1 MRFLLTTGLLISAMA
16 LSTTWANEVNRLDF
30 IYFQPINQAQK
41 TDFDNPINIIK
52 YHGIYDTT
60 FTPTYTGLFKP
71 HEPSDEWV
79 LTLADNHESLRIKH
93 NNDDAVG
100 KFANANITPLENG
113 DYIVSYEKAPLK
125 PNQSSLIMKHY
136 IQTFDIAGEF
146 LRTEVDGKPQT
157 LFTSFTNYHALPKI
171 LHFPQGSKCYQWQ
184 LHESTP
190 EFYEFSR
197 RELFDAVGIDGRMA
211 KHFKDEKPSD
221 YLGENNQ
228 VAIFY
233 SEKLE
238 SMFIDYDDDEFSY
251 GYHTLHNNQYYDNGI
266 KFTPKNSAPTDGQ
279 SCTYLNPIAADY
291 MEELLKIHKDDIIKI
306 DTAQ

>member
-1 MRFLLTTGLLISAMA
+1 MRFLLTTGLLISVMA
-16 LSTTWANEVNRLDF
+16 FSTTWANEVNRLDF

-71 HEPSDEWV
+71 YEPSDEWV

-100 KFANANITPLENG
+100 KFANADITPLENG
-113 DYIVSYEKAPLK
+113 DYIVSYEKVPLK
-125 PNQSSLIMKHY
+125 PNQNPLIMKHY

-157 LFTSFTNYHALPKI
+157 LFTSFTNFHALPKI
-171 LHFPQGSKCYQWQ
+171 LHFPKGSKCYQWQ

-197 RELFDAVGIDGRMA
+197 RASFELFNLDNNMPEYLSDRT
-211 KHFKDEKPSD
+211 PSE

-228 VAIFY
+228 VAIYPLEDEAEMLTDYELTFY
-233 SEKLE
+233 FDTIYQNK
-238 SMFIDYDDDEFSY
+238 
-251 GYHTLHNNQYYDNGI
+251 YYSDGI
-266 KFTPKNSAPTDGQ
+266 KFTPKNAMKIDGK

-291 MEELLKIHKDDIIKI
+291 IEELLKIHKDDIIKI
-306 DTAQ
+306 DTNQ